1 MFLHLSSSLQLA
13 SPPTSVVR
21 TPASAVSAR
30 AVALC
35 CFAGKLPPSLR
46 AAKIFL
52 HLSSSLCIAAAHDLL
67 RSAAN
72 QTRIFDAQTLIPR
85 RLRICITLQTMQAT
99 PAESCRTFGSVQ
111 KIASK
116 QQQRCVPLLQS
127 ERISRASKAGKWCRN
142 CSDSSAGQKIPPIF
156 AAASR

>member
-1 MFLHLSSSLQLA
+1 MFLHLLSYLLLSPPPTSVGITPASCVSARAVALCCFAGKLPLSLRAAKMFLHLSSSLQLA

-21 TPASAVSAR
+21 TPASGVSAR

-35 CFAGKLPPSLR
+35 CFAGKLPLSLR
-46 AAKIFL
+46 AAKMFL

-99 PAESCRTFGSVQ
+99 PAESCRTF
-111 KIASK
+111 
-116 QQQRCVPLLQS
+116 
-127 ERISRASKAGKWCRN
+127 
-142 CSDSSAGQKIPPIF
+142 
-156 AAASR
+156 

>member
-21 TPASAVSAR
+21 TPVSAVSAR

-35 CFAGKLPPSLR
+35 YFAGKLPLSLR
-46 AAKIFL
+46 AAKMFL

-99 PAESCRTFGSVQ
+99 PAESCRTFWQ
-111 KIASK
+111 RTENRK
-116 QQQRCVPLLQS
+116 QAATAMRS
-127 ERISRASKAGKWCRN
+127 
-142 CSDSSAGQKIPPIF
+142 F
-156 AAASR
+156 AAERKNFTRKQGRKMVPELF